1 MSLVTTKVA
10 KLYVNELYAVSLRT
24 LLLSLIFTY
33 VDKAVLEMRG
43 FRIPNTVILI
53 LVELSSA
60 ELYITRIVLSA
71 LLIV

>member
-10 KLYVNELYAVSLRT
+10 KLYVSELYAVSLRT